1 VPYGIA
7 RVIQNGTFSLE
18 GDTIELF
25 GGSNRYAWQAEDG
38 DINATLAFS
47 VSEYPNW
54 LFQLFG
60 GKAPTQNAPETSGN
74 IATPE
79 NINGVSM
86 FDSVLGVA
94 SIAVSTAANLKFTK
108 YTLEATAVDG
118 FKLYAGSDVD
128 FGRGAPTGFFDDS
141 LLIAEFSSVGSS
153 GVLTL
158 TTLGLEITMGSAI
171 DMVAG
176 DTAIFEVR
184 PVNELNRVVKI
195 GGIADEYPEF
205 GAILYAQ
212 KAGSNA
218 VVEIDVFK
226 LKAIGLT
233 LGAERKAFA
242 QQEYSAK
249 ATYDSVRDGIC
260 SFREVGDTL

>member
-171 DMVAG
+171 DMCVCFVTRKSNGTHDDTSEIQVGSTRIWAIDSLFLCSPKSLFVQAG
-176 DTAIFEVR
+176 TLA
-184 PVNELNRVVKI
+184 
-195 GGIADEYPEF
+195 A
-205 GAILYAQ
+205 
-212 KAGSNA
+212 
-218 VVEIDVFK
+218 
-226 LKAIGLT
+226 LKFSSACSQLT
-233 LGAERKAFA
+233 TFHQAEM
-242 QQEYSAK
+242 YSG
-249 ATYDSVRDGIC
+249 RR
-260 SFREVGDTL
+260 F